1 MRLIGWLLQSI
12 LTALNAT
19 FHPLGFPVRISTNSQ
34 KVLDAAGREWGS
46 WQPAFSEP
54 SIAIHVN
61 VGGTSATRPPLPSSC
76 ADGPIF
82 EVIADSNNRAR
93 GDTRAGEASA
103 ELTPGAVENGEWL
116 QYHFLDALVFQLI
129 TSPHLTPIHASCV
142 ALGGRAILLAG
153 NSLAGKSSLAY
164 ACARRGWTYVSD
176 DSSPLLR
183 HCASERVVLGTPHSM
198 RLRPDAPKLFPEL
211 AVHPTKL
218 RGNGKT
224 VLEIPTRLLPIE
236 TAATGSVARFILLNR
251 RMGPAHLAPADPSRV
266 ISHCAQHF
274 YHWDPP
280 IDAAQRAAFDTMLDG
295 MEVLS
300 LEYSNLDEAIDLLE
314 K

>member
-1 MRLIGWLLQSI
+1 LS
-12 LTALNAT
+12 ALDAT
-19 FHPLGFPVRISTNSQ
+19 FHPLGFPVRILTNSQ
-34 KVLDAAGREWGS
+34 AVVDAALAEWSS

-54 SIAIHVN
+54 PIAIHLN
-61 VGGTSATRPPLPSSC
+61 VSGASNQRPPASRFR
-76 ADGPIF
+76 ADGPLF
-82 EVIADSNNRAR
+82 EVVSDSNNHAR
-93 GDTRAGEASA
+93 GDTRAGEATA
-103 ELTPGAVENGEWL
+103 ELTPGAVENREWL

-142 ALGGRAILLAG
+142 ALNGQAILLAG

-164 ACARRGWTYVSD
+164 ACARRGWTYISD

-183 HCASERVVLGTPHSM
+183 RCSSERIVLGSPHSL
-198 RLRPDAPKLFPEL
+198 RLRPDAPRLFPEL
-211 AVHPTKL
+211 TPHPTKL

-236 TAATGSVARFILLNR
+236 TALTARVTRFILLDR
-251 RMGPAHLAPADPSRV
+251 RPGPARLVRADPSRV
-266 ISHCAQHF
+266 RDHCAQHF

-280 IDAAQRAAFDTMLDG
+280 IHAAQRAAFDTMLNG
-295 MEVLS
+295 IEVLS
-300 LEYSNLDEAIDLLE
+300 LDYSSLNEAIDLLE

>member
-1 MRLIGWLLQSI
+1 LLQSV
-12 LTALNAT
+12 LAALDAT
-19 FHPLGFPVRISTNSQ
+19 FHPLGFPVRILTDSQ
-34 KVLDAAGREWGS
+34 AVVDAALAEWSS
-46 WQPAFSEP
+46 WQPAFSDP
-54 SIAIHVN
+54 PITIRVN
-61 VGGTSATRPPLPSSC
+61 VVGTSNQRPPASIFR

-82 EVIADSNNRAR
+82 EVISDSNNRAR
-93 GDTRAGEASA
+93 GDTRAGEATA
-103 ELTPGAVENGEWL
+103 ELTPGAIENGEWL

-129 TSPHLTPIHASCV
+129 TSPCLTPIHASCV
-142 ALGGRAILLAG
+142 ALTGRAVLLAG

-183 HCASERVVLGTPHSM
+183 RCASEHVVLGTPHSL
-198 RLRPDAPKLFPEL
+198 RLRPDAPRLFPEL
-211 AVHPTKL
+211 APHPTKL

-236 TAATGSVARFILLNR
+236 TAATACAGRFILLNR
-251 RMGPAHLAPADPSRV
+251 RPGPARLAPADPSRV
-266 ISHCAQHF
+266 RDHCAQHF

-280 IDAAQRAAFDTMLDG
+280 IEAAQRAAFDTMLNG
-295 MEVLS
+295 IEVLS
-300 LEYSNLDEAIDLLE
+300 LEYSTLDEAIDLLE